1 MNTYQATYL
10 RQNPQLGAPYKTDYY
25 IDAKNIA
32 SARKKARE
40 IAESVPYGSLELINV
55 ELYKKQENEN

>member
-1 MNTYQATYL
+1 MKTYQATYL
-10 RQNPQLGAPYKTDYY
+10 RHNPQLGAPYKTDYY
-25 IDAKNIA
+25 IDAKSIA

-55 ELYKKQENEN
+55 ELYQKKDKQ